1 MKKFIKT
8 INVVVVLL
16 LMDAAKAQAVQ
27 YTENY
32 ETSPGGT
39 GYAALLGSPNGLVYD
54 TYDARALSRLAG
66 YPITVIGSG
75 DENFYWGNNTIMPK
89 PLYGEPGVSYCDDN
103 STGYLFNGY
112 GTGYGSTGKGNNYV
126 LGIDFT
132 NGPTTVYS
140 VDIGYASGS
149 NAPTHS
155 VNVIGLNGGA
165 VVWTTPGGVSYGS
178 LTTVDLPVAA
188 VDRIEIVRTG
198 NTTALFSSFPSAWY
212 TLDNLTYDIAAA
224 PTGMY
229 SWKYY
234 DATTFGSGTPVPEP
248 SAVLLMGI
256 GVAGIRYAKRRK
268 AQSVA

>member
-1 MKKFIKT
+1 MRKLINT
-8 INVVVVLL
+8 IEVVSALL
-16 LMDAAKAQAVQ
+16 LIGVSKAQAAP
-27 YTENY
+27 YI
-32 ETSPGGT
+32 ETYDTAPGGT

-54 TYDARALSRLAG
+54 TYDARAFSRLAG

-75 DENFYWGNNTIMPK
+75 DENFYWGNNSILPK

-112 GTGYGSTGKGNNYV
+112 GTGYGGTGKGNNYV

-155 VNVIGLNGGA
+155 VDVIGLNGGV
-165 VVWTTPGGVSYGS
+165 VVWTAPGVVSYGA
-178 LTTVDLPVAA
+178 LTTVDLPGAS

-198 NTTALFSSFPSAWY
+198 NTTPLFSGFPLAWY
-212 TLDNLTYDIAAA
+212 TLDNLTYDITAA
-224 PTGMY
+224 PTGTY

-234 DATTFGSGTPVPEP
+234 DATTFGGGGPVPEP
-248 SAVLLMGI
+248 STVLLMGI
-256 GVAGIRYAKRRK
+256 GAVGMGYAKRRK